1 MSEQAQRVLDALM
14 GCDAKHGNGYI
25 IQAIGSFYE
34 FVNSDDC
41 DEELSDDYEALSLDE
56 EKQVIQ
62 AFLEFA
68 Y

>member
-1 MSEQAQRVLDALM
+1 MSDRAQRVLDALM
-14 GCDAKHGNGYI
+14 DYNADEGIGYPIASI
-25 IQAIGSFYE
+25 IRFFGDKNIA
-34 FVNSDDC
+34 
-41 DEELSDDYEALSLDE
+41 ADE

>member
-1 MSEQAQRVLDALM
+1 MSDRAQRVLDALM
-14 GCDAKHGNGYI
+14 DYDADNKFDYP
-25 IQAIGSFYE
+25 IQAIIKF
-34 FVNSDDC
+34 FANVKLNFDL
-41 DEELSDDYEALSLDE
+41 DEDYEALTADE

>member
-1 MSEQAQRVLDALM
+1 MSDRAQRVLDALM
-14 GCDAKHGNGYI
+14 EYDADNGIGYPI
-25 IQAIGSFYE
+25 ISIYDFFDDE
-34 FVNSDDC
+34 NSASV
-41 DEELSDDYEALSLDE
+41 DEDYEALTAEE

>member
-1 MSEQAQRVLDALM
+1 MSDQAQRVLDALM
-14 GCDAKHGNGYI
+14 EYDANDGIGYPIASI
-25 IQAIGSFYE
+25 IRFFDDKNIKAI
-34 FVNSDDC
+34 
-41 DEELSDDYEALSLDE
+41 DEDFEALTAEE

>member
-1 MSEQAQRVLDALM
+1 MSDRAQRVFDTLMEYDADE
-14 GCDAKHGNGYI
+14 GIGYPIASI
-25 IQAIGSFYE
+25 IRFFGDKNIEA
-34 FVNSDDC
+34 VN
-41 DEELSDDYEALSLDE
+41 EYFESLTAEE

>member
-1 MSEQAQRVLDALM
+1 MSDRAQRVFDTLMEYDADE
-14 GCDAKHGNGYI
+14 GIGYPIVSI
-25 IQAIGSFYE
+25 IRFFGDKNIEA
-34 FVNSDDC
+34 VN
-41 DEELSDDYEALSLDE
+41 EYFESLTAEE